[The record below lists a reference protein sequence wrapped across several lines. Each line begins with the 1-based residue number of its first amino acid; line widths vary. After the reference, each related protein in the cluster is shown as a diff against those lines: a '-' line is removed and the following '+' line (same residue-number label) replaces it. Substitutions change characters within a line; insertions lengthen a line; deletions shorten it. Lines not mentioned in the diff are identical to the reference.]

1 MHPPLDRPHPDCQE
15 AIDELRNCQKN
26 RSTFK
31 VWACND
37 FKLRLDQCFKEE
49 KHRILLDM
57 NKDFAERRLE
67 EDEEAA
73 KSTGKNMSF
82 QEYLKKDKEYQKE
95 MESIKRS
102 GSSWFGL

>member
-15 AIDELRNCQKN
+15 AIDELRSCQKT
-26 RSTFK
+26 RSSFK

-37 FKLRLDQCFKEE
+37 LKLRLDDCFKAE
-49 KHRILLDM
+49 KESILRDL
-57 NKDFAERRLE
+57 NKDFAERRLA
-67 EDEEAA
+67 EDEQAA
-73 KSTGKNMSF
+73 KSTGKNISF

-95 MESIKRS
+95 IAVLKKS